1 MSNSREQS
9 PDWLHAFQAPTCSTL
24 SIPSDSNAS
33 PRSSPSREDT
43 AVEKE
48 PSIYK
53 LFPVLE
59 RGKKHDASADAETS
73 PSKKSLQMKS
83 PKKQPKV
90 VCTFSRKRKVSNIVK
105 TEGNGDD
112 EKNGEEET
120 AKKDLDP
127 QAPAVWMLSSDSE
140 SDSKTIEKRMD
151 MVMND
156 RDGDSTIKKASKR
169 KSLRKQLKVEGNNPC
184 LETAEEGPS
193 EKPTQPHV
201 STSRLPLVLSE
212 KVHRSK
218 ALVECEGESIDL
230 SGDMGAV
237 GRVVVSDTPSG
248 NHEMYLDLKGTMYK
262 TTIVPSHTFC
272 VVSFGQSE
280 AKIEAIM
287 NDFIQLKPQS
297 NVYEAETMVEGTM
310 DGFLFESD
318 DETEKMPKTTT
329 HQNDQNEGAEEQA
342 NGKTKHKAEKKSGSV
357 RKGSRPTKGKLQ
369 TPKKVKKKSAVSK
382 KTKAKTKK

>member
-43 AVEKE
+43 DVEKE

-83 PKKQPKV
+83 PKKQPK
-90 VCTFSRKRKVSNIVK
+90 
-105 TEGNGDD
+105 
-112 EKNGEEET
+112 
-120 AKKDLDP
+120 
-127 QAPAVWMLSSDSE
+127 APAVWMLSSDSE
-140 SDSKTIEKRMD
+140 SDSKTIEKRKD

-169 KSLRKQLKVEGNNPC
+169 KSPRKQLKVEGNNPC

-237 GRVVVSDTPSG
+237 GRIVVSDTPSG